1 MRPGCGGGAAGT
13 AGAGAVEAQYEEFVL
28 GTYARPAGLVLERGA
43 GCRLWDAAGREYLDF
58 AAGIAVNCLGHS
70 DPGWVEV
77 VRRQAGELVHVSNL
91 YHTPP
96 VGRLAEALVR
106 GCGGWAS
113 QAFFCNSGAEANEG
127 AVKFCRRA
135 ARAEWEAAG
144 SPGGRPRAG
153 QVVGGPPTEVVAF
166 SGGFHGRTMGALALT
181 WKENYRAPFA
191 PVMPGVRFAQ
201 WGDLESARAAVVPGR
216 TCAVVVEPVQ
226 GEGGCVA
233 AETDFLQGLRALCDE
248 AGAFLMFDE
257 VQCGLGRTGTLFAHQ
272 AYGVEPDV
280 MTLAKPL
287 AAGLPIG
294 SVLLAERVA
303 RAVQPGDHGST
314 FAAGPLVCAAAEYTL
329 GRIDDPALLANVGE
343 RGAQLQ
349 AGLRAALEGHPR
361 VREVRGRGLLVG
373 VHCTE
378 PVGPLVE
385 AARARGLLVIPAGE
399 GDVLRMVPPLVV
411 SEAEVAEAVGTLREC
426 FQEWR

>member
-1 MRPGCGGGAAGT
+1 VRAAPGAGT
-13 AGAGAVEAQYEEFVL
+13 VEAQYEEYVL

-43 GCRLWDAAGREYLDF
+43 GCRLWDARGREYLDF

-70 DPGWVEV
+70 DPGWVKV

-91 YHTPP
+91 YHTMP

-106 GCGGWAS
+106 GCGGWAA

-135 ARAEWEAAG
+135 ARAEWEASG
-144 SPGGRPRAG
+144 STGDR
-153 QVVGGPPTEVVAF
+153 GPPPSGVVAF
-166 SGGFHGRTMGALALT
+166 SGGFHGRTMGALAMT

-191 PVMPGVRFAQ
+191 PVMPGVRFAE
-201 WGDLESARAAVVPGR
+201 WGDVESARAAIVPGQ

-233 AETDFLQGLRALCDE
+233 AEAEFLRGLRSLCDE
-248 AGAFLMFDE
+248 AGAFLVFDE
-257 VQCGLGRTGTLFAHQ
+257 VQCGLGRTGSLFAHQ
-272 AYGVEPDV
+272 AYGVDPDV

-287 AAGLPIG
+287 AAGLPVG
-294 SVLLAERVA
+294 AALLTERVA

-329 GRIDDPALLANVGE
+329 SRINDPAFLANVRE
-343 RGAQLQ
+343 RGEQLRSTLE
-349 AGLRAALEGHPR
+349 GALQGHPR
-361 VREVRGRGLLVG
+361 VREVRGQGLLVG

-378 PVGPLVE
+378 SIGELVV
-385 AARARGLLVIPAGE
+385 AARERGLLVIPAGE

-411 SEAEVAEAVGTLREC
+411 SEAEVAEAASILQEC
-426 FQEWR
+426 FREWQ

>member
-1 MRPGCGGGAAGT
+1 M
-13 AGAGAVEAQYEEFVL
+13 EAQYEEFVL

-294 SVLLAERVA
+294 AVLMTNKVAEA
-303 RAVQPGDHGST
+303 ISLGDHGST
-314 FAAGPLVCAAAEYTL
+314 FAGGPLVCTSGLHVMSRLQSGGFLDEVTAKGDYLVGKLRDAL
-329 GRIDDPALLANVGE
+329 G
-343 RGAQLQ
+343 
-349 AGLRAALEGHPR
+349 GLEV
-361 VREVRGRGLLVG
+361 VREVRGKGLIIG
-373 VHCTE
+373 IE
-378 PVGPLVE
+378 MEGSAGAIVE
-385 AARARGLLVIPAGE
+385 KARERGLLVITAGE
-399 GDVLRMVPPLVV
+399 GNVVRLVPPLVV
-411 SEAEVAEAVGTLREC
+411 ERGEIDTCVEILKAC
-426 FQEWR
+426 FDEI

>member
-1 MRPGCGGGAAGT
+1 
-13 AGAGAVEAQYEEFVL
+13 
-28 GTYARPAGLVLERGA
+28 
-43 GCRLWDAAGREYLDF
+43 
-58 AAGIAVNCLGHS
+58 
-70 DPGWVEV
+70 
-77 VRRQAGELVHVSNL
+77 
-91 YHTPP
+91 
-96 VGRLAEALVR
+96 
-106 GCGGWAS
+106 
-113 QAFFCNSGAEANEG
+113 
-127 AVKFCRRA
+127 
-135 ARAEWEAAG
+135 
-144 SPGGRPRAG
+144 
-153 QVVGGPPTEVVAF
+153 
-166 SGGFHGRTMGALALT
+166 
-181 WKENYRAPFA
+181 
-191 PVMPGVRFAQ
+191 
-201 WGDLESARAAVVPGR
+201 
-216 TCAVVVEPVQ
+216 
-226 GEGGCVA
+226 
-233 AETDFLQGLRALCDE
+233 
-248 AGAFLMFDE
+248 
-257 VQCGLGRTGTLFAHQ
+257 
-272 AYGVEPDV
+272 